1 VTRRRSRAAGR
12 HRPGRPRSLLTL
24 LPLALL
30 LVAACGDTSATGTP
44 SANDA
49 GSTSPGT
56 PTAAA
61 SAAIPTDEPSDAAS
75 DDPTVEPSEASDAPS
90 IGPSPSGGGGS
101 AAACTGNDG
110 NRDFYASIAE
120 AVDWP
125 VYCAVLPARWFVD
138 SGEYSLRRGGRLDI
152 AYRGPGGARL
162 HLQEGAFCG
171 DTTGCLPPGAEA
183 GSAAFGDMEGTLV
196 RVDDG
201 SFAIV
206 VGDAAPLAWV
216 ARISG
221 VDEATAREI
230 GGALTLV
237 G

>member
-1 VTRRRSRAAGR
+1 MTRRRSRAAGR
-12 HRPGRPRSLLTL
+12 RRPDRPRSLLVL

-30 LVAACGDTSATGTP
+30 LVAGCGGTSATGTP
-44 SANDA
+44 ASGDA
-49 GSTSPGT
+49 GSPSAEAPTGEA
-56 PTAAA
+56 PTAA
-61 SAAIPTDEPSDAAS
+61 P
-75 DDPTVEPSEASDAPS
+75 SDAPS
-90 IGPSPSGGGGS
+90 DEPPEEPSEEPTEDPSTEPSPSSQGGG
-101 AAACTGNDG
+101 AAACTGNEG
-110 NRDFYASIAE
+110 NRDFFESIAD

-171 DTTGCLPPGAEA
+171 DATGCLPPGEDA
-183 GSAAFGDMEGTLV
+183 GSAAFGDMDGTLV

-206 VGDAAPLAWV
+206 VGDGQPLAWV

-221 VDEATAREI
+221 TDEATAREL
-230 GGALTLV
+230 GAALALV